1 MAPVAK
7 LASTLGVC
15 LFGGF
20 FGIVFW
26 KLLTGGIRLVGLFEG
41 DIRDPNSAGG
51 YLSYVS
57 AGRVQALLTTVF
69 AALYYLLRVI
79 HDPREFPSLPGGLVG
94 ALAASQAVYLGGKA
108 QAMLLGRL
116 RDFLK

>member
-1 MAPVAK
+1 MAPFLR
-7 LASTLGVC
+7 LASWLGIC
-15 LFGGF
+15 LLGGF
-20 FGIVFW
+20 FAIVFW
-26 KLLTGGIRLVGLFEG
+26 KLLTGGISLAQLLEG
-41 DIRDPNSAGG
+41 DIRNANSADG
-51 YLSYVS
+51 YSSYVS
-57 AGRVQALLTTVF
+57 AARVQVLLISVF
-69 AALYYLLRVI
+69 AAMYYLLRVI